1 MISLFSYLLTFFG
14 IMFWGFRAWVT
25 LMYQLG
31 QEMSVTPINVTW
43 EIGLLFAT
51 IPCMA
56 LIFKRNLV
64 AAAVY
69 LAIYVT
75 YFGDALYQTFVNGQ
89 ASGLDTSSALNIFC
103 ALLGILIPFLTF
115 LDILVNKNRKLGNG
129 DRKSDWFYKNE
140 EYDRQFDERAD
151 RNQYRL

>member
-14 IMFWGFRAWVT
+14 IMFWGFRALVV
-25 LMYQLG
+25 LMYQLQQG
-31 QEMSVTPINVTW
+31 WEVTPINATW

-51 IPCMA
+51 IPC
-56 LIFKRNLV
+56 LVFVFKRNLV
-64 AAAVY
+64 GAAVY
-69 LAIYVT
+69 LALYVT

-103 ALLGILIPFLTF
+103 ALLGILIPLLTF
-115 LDILVNKNRKLGNG
+115 IDVLVNKNRKLGSG
-129 DRKSDWFYKNE
+129 DSKSDWFYKNKD
-140 EYDRQFDERAD
+140 YDREFDERAD